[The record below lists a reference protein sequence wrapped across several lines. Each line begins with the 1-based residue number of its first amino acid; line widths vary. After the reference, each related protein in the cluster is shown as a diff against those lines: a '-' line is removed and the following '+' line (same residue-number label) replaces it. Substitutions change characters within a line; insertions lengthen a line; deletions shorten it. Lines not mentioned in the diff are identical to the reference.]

1 MSGGSKRF
9 LANFW
14 TFKEY
19 YVIDPILV
27 EIKNYYIHVVKFS
40 ARASNCRVIAQKTN
54 YLLRYECT
62 KQGVIC
68 VQLNP
73 TSCTL

>member
-27 EIKNYYIHVVKFS
+27 EVKNYYIHVVKFS
-40 ARASNCRVIAQKTN
+40 ASASNFHKTDIAKNNSTN
-54 YLLRYECT
+54 
-62 KQGVIC
+62 
-68 VQLNP
+68 
-73 TSCTL
+73 